1 MANEL
6 LRPFEIHSSRGIVMS
21 LFIKPNPSPLSSLI
35 IGPAMTIKG
44 TIHSKTDVFLDG
56 VVEGELNVEGNRLTI
71 GPHGQVLANAK
82 AREMDIQGIITG
94 NVETTGTTSI
104 RESGKL
110 VGDVRT
116 GGILI
121 ELGAVV
127 KGTIEIVCRSKSSP
141 LEPGSEAVD
150 GR

>member
-1 MANEL
+1 
-6 LRPFEIHSSRGIVMS
+6 
-21 LFIKPNPSPLSSLI
+21 
-35 IGPAMTIKG
+35 MTIKG

-56 VVEGELNVEGNRLTI
+56 EVEGELNVENNRLII
-71 GPHGQVLANAK
+71 GPHGKVLANAK
-82 AREMDIQGIITG
+82 AREMEIQGIITG

-104 RESGKL
+104 RESGRL
-110 VGDVRT
+110 MGDVKT

-127 KGTIEIVCRSKSSP
+127 KGTIEIVCKSPS
-141 LEPGSEAVD
+141 EPGREAGD

>member
-1 MANEL
+1 VSQL
-6 LRPFEIHSSRGIVMS
+6 
-21 LFIKPNPSPLSSLI
+21 IKQNPGALSSLI

-44 TIHSKTDVFLDG
+44 SIHSKTDVFLDG
-56 VVEGELNVEGNRLTI
+56 VVEGELNVEGSRLTI
-71 GPHGQVLANAK
+71 GPHGQVLANAR

-110 VGDVRT
+110 VGDVKT

-127 KGTIEIVCRSKSSP
+127 KGTIEIVCKSKSSSV
-141 LEPGSEAVD
+141 EPGMEAVD

>member
-1 MANEL
+1 
-6 LRPFEIHSSRGIVMS
+6 
-21 LFIKPNPSPLSSLI
+21 
-35 IGPAMTIKG
+35 MTIKG
-44 TIHSKTDVFLDG
+44 SIYSKTDVFLDG
-56 VVEGELNVEGNRLTI
+56 VVEGELNVEDNRLTI
-71 GPHGQVLANAK
+71 GPHGQVLANAR

-110 VGDVRT
+110 VGDVKT

-127 KGTIEIVCRSKSSP
+127 KGTIEIVCKSQSSP
-141 LEPGSEAVD
+141 VQQGREAGD
-150 GR
+150 GK